1 MSTYKAY
8 DAIGNEIIIGQRY
21 GFTNNHGMPYDGYDV
36 TIGTASEVT
45 KEHKVLLVNVQ
56 RKTFVYSSL
65 ESSEFVDVSNVAIF
79 GSKLFPI
86 VSKETILLLNMK
98 S

>member
-1 MSTYKAY
+1 MSTYKVY

-21 GFTNNHGMPYDGYDV
+21 GYTNNRNGINDV
-36 TIGTASEVT
+36 TIGTASEVP
-45 KEHKVLLVNVQ
+45 KEHKVRLVNVQ
-56 RKTFVYSSL
+56 RKTFVYQSV
-65 ESSEFVDVSNVAIF
+65 ESSEFVDVSDVTLF
-79 GSKLFPI
+79 SFKLFPI